1 MLKNLKKVLLA
12 GLIGLSGSVGAAQA
26 DVTVEFWHSFDGSGG
41 EALGEIIENFQA
53 ANPDIKIDAQF
64 IGNYN
69 DIVAKLQAA
78 IPARRA
84 PDAVIMEVT
93 RYGLFA
99 DRGVLLDLTE
109 KVDNDPLKDDLF
121 DFAREVGVFE
131 GKNYI
136 VPFNSSTPVLYYN
149 KEIFERAGFAEE
161 PALKTY
167 DDLLAV
173 SKQITE
179 KLGDD
184 GITGI
189 AAPGQFARWGLIMD
203 NDSDLIDS
211 KTGEILIDSPNTI
224 EAYEW
229 MASLVHEHKV
239 ASADGVTKE
248 NNGRDAFLAGKV
260 GIMLNS
266 TGEILIDSPN
276 TIEAY
281 EWMASLVHEHK
292 VASADGVTKENNG
305 RDAFLAGKVGI
316 MLNSTGNYGRSKKA
330 LGDNLAV
337 RPMPCNKVCAVPIRG
352 AGIGILS
359 SADKETQDAAYK
371 FISFAASPESNA
383 TWFSGT
389 GYMPI
394 NKNTAKQPLAA
405 AAVQDKPGITVAIDQ
420 LDFARGRPRP
430 PVVTWMRAT
439 EYDMWQAMAL
449 GQRDVTE
456 TLKDFADRTRKEAE
470 RTN

>member
-1 MLKNLKKVLLA
+1 MIANKYKISVAALVALLGSTVLA
-12 GLIGLSGSVGAAQA
+12 SAEIK
-26 DVTVEFWHSFDGSGG
+26 VEFWHSFGG
-41 EALGEIIENFQA
+41 VAGAALDQIIDNFEAE
-53 ANPDIKIDAQF
+53 NPDITIEAQE

-69 DIVAKLQAA
+69 DIVTKLQAA

-99 DRGVLLDLTE
+99 DRDVLLDLTDYVE
-109 KVDNDPLKDDLF
+109 ADPLKDDLYN
-121 DFAREVGVFE
+121 FAREVGVFE

-149 KEIFERAGFAEE
+149 KAIFEQAGLGTHT
-161 PALKTY
+161 PLKTY
-167 DDLLAV
+167 DGLLAA

-211 KTGEILIDSPNTI
+211 VSGEILLDAPNTI
-224 EAYEW
+224 EAYEF

-239 ASADGVTKE
+239 ASPDGVTKE

-260 GIMLNS
+260 GMMI
-266 TGEILIDSPN
+266 
-276 TIEAY
+276 
-281 EWMASLVHEHK
+281 
-292 VASADGVTKENNG
+292 
-305 RDAFLAGKVGI
+305 
-316 MLNSTGNYGRSKKA
+316 NSTGNYGRSTSA
-330 LGDNLAV
+330 LGDDLV
-337 RPMPCNKVCAVPIRG
+337 VLPMPCNKVCAVPIGG

-359 SADKETQDAAYK
+359 TSEKEVQDAAYK
-371 FISFAASPESNA
+371 FVSFAASPESNA
-383 TWFSGT
+383 LWFSET

-394 NKNTAKQPLAA
+394 NKYTPEQPLAA
-405 AAVQDKPGITVAIDQ
+405 AALAEKPGIGVAIGQ

-430 PVVTWMRAT
+430 PVVTWMRAS

-449 GQRDVTE
+449 GQRDVSEVLTE
-456 TLKDFADRTRKEAE
+456 FAERTRAEAE
-470 RTN
+470 RLKR

>member
-1 MLKNLKKVLLA
+1 MIANKYKTSVAAFVALLGSTVLA
-12 GLIGLSGSVGAAQA
+12 SAEIK
-26 DVTVEFWHSFDGSGG
+26 VEFWHSFGG
-41 EALGEIIENFQA
+41 VAGAALDEIIDNFEVE
-53 ANPDIKIDAQF
+53 NPDITIEAQE

-69 DIVAKLQAA
+69 DIVTKLQAA

-99 DRGVLLDLTE
+99 DRGVLLDLTDYVE
-109 KVDNDPLKDDLF
+109 ADPLKDDLYN
-121 DFAREVGVFE
+121 FAREVGVFE

-149 KEIFERAGFAEE
+149 KTIFEQAGLGADT
-161 PALKTY
+161 PLKTY
-167 DDLLAV
+167 DDLLVA

-179 KLGDD
+179 NLGDD

-211 KTGEILIDSPNTI
+211 VSGEILLDAPNTI
-224 EAYEW
+224 EAYEF
-229 MASLVHEHKV
+229 MASLIHEHKV
-239 ASADGVTKE
+239 ASPDGVTKE

-260 GIMLNS
+260 GMMI
-266 TGEILIDSPN
+266 
-276 TIEAY
+276 
-281 EWMASLVHEHK
+281 
-292 VASADGVTKENNG
+292 
-305 RDAFLAGKVGI
+305 
-316 MLNSTGNYGRSKKA
+316 NSTGNYGRSTSA
-330 LGDNLAV
+330 LGDDLV
-337 RPMPCNKVCAVPIRG
+337 VLPMPCNKVCAVPIGG

-359 SADKETQDAAYK
+359 TSDKDVQDAAYK
-371 FISFAASPESNA
+371 FVSFAASPESNA
-383 TWFSGT
+383 LWFSET

-394 NKNTAKQPLAA
+394 NKYTPEQPLAA
-405 AAVQDKPGITVAIDQ
+405 AALAEKPGIGVAISQ

-430 PVVTWMRAT
+430 PVVTWMRAS

-449 GQRDVTE
+449 GQREVSEVLTE
-456 TLKDFADRTRKEAE
+456 FAERTRAEAE
-470 RTN
+470 RLKR

>member
-1 MLKNLKKVLLA
+1 MIANKYKTSVAAFVALLGSTVLA
-12 GLIGLSGSVGAAQA
+12 SAEIK
-26 DVTVEFWHSFDGSGG
+26 VEFWHSFGG
-41 EALGEIIENFQA
+41 VAGAALDEIIDNFEVE
-53 ANPDIKIDAQF
+53 NPDITIEAQE

-69 DIVAKLQAA
+69 DIVTKLQAA

-99 DRGVLLDLTE
+99 DRGVLLDLTDYVE
-109 KVDNDPLKDDLF
+109 ADPLKDDLYN
-121 DFAREVGVFE
+121 FAREVGVFE

-149 KEIFERAGFAEE
+149 KTIFEQAGLGADT
-161 PALKTY
+161 PLKTY
-167 DDLLAV
+167 DDLLVA

-179 KLGDD
+179 NLGDD

-211 KTGEILIDSPNTI
+211 VSGEILLDAPNTI
-224 EAYEW
+224 EAYEF
-229 MASLVHEHKV
+229 MASLIHEHKV
-239 ASADGVTKE
+239 ASPDGVTKE

-260 GIMLNS
+260 GMMI
-266 TGEILIDSPN
+266 
-276 TIEAY
+276 
-281 EWMASLVHEHK
+281 
-292 VASADGVTKENNG
+292 
-305 RDAFLAGKVGI
+305 
-316 MLNSTGNYGRSKKA
+316 NSTGNYGRSTSA
-330 LGDNLAV
+330 LGDDLV
-337 RPMPCNKVCAVPIRG
+337 VLPMPCNKVCAVPIGG

-359 SADKETQDAAYK
+359 TSDKDVQDAAYK
-371 FISFAASPESNA
+371 FVSFAASPESNA
-383 TWFSGT
+383 LWFSET

-394 NKNTAKQPLAA
+394 NKYTPEQPLAA
-405 AAVQDKPGITVAIDQ
+405 AALAEKPGIGVAISQ

-430 PVVTWMRAT
+430 PVVTWMRAS

-449 GQRDVTE
+449 GQREVSDVLTE
-456 TLKDFADRTRKEAE
+456 FAERTRAEAE
-470 RTN
+470 RLKR

>member
-1 MLKNLKKVLLA
+1 MIANKYKTSVAALVALLGSTVLA
-12 GLIGLSGSVGAAQA
+12 SAEIK
-26 DVTVEFWHSFDGSGG
+26 VEFWHSFGG
-41 EALGEIIENFQA
+41 VAGAALDEIIDNFEA
-53 ANPDIKIDAQF
+53 ENPDITIEAQE

-69 DIVAKLQAA
+69 DIVTKLQAA

-99 DRGVLLDLTE
+99 DRGVLLDLTDYVE
-109 KVDNDPLKDDLF
+109 TDPLKDDLYN
-121 DFAREVGVFE
+121 FAREVGVFE

-149 KEIFERAGFAEE
+149 KAIFEQAGLGADT
-161 PALKTY
+161 PLKTY
-167 DDLLAV
+167 DDLLAA

-211 KTGEILIDSPNTI
+211 VSGEILLDAPNTI
-224 EAYEW
+224 EAYEF

-239 ASADGVTKE
+239 ASPDGVTKE
-248 NNGRDAFLAGKV
+248 NNGRDAFLAGRV
-260 GIMLNS
+260 GMMI
-266 TGEILIDSPN
+266 
-276 TIEAY
+276 
-281 EWMASLVHEHK
+281 
-292 VASADGVTKENNG
+292 
-305 RDAFLAGKVGI
+305 
-316 MLNSTGNYGRSKKA
+316 NSTGNYGRSTSA
-330 LGDNLAV
+330 LGDDLV
-337 RPMPCNKVCAVPIRG
+337 VLPMPCNKVCAVPIGG

-359 SADKETQDAAYK
+359 TSEKEVQDAAYK
-371 FISFAASPESNA
+371 FVSFAASPESNA
-383 TWFSGT
+383 LWFSET

-394 NKNTAKQPLAA
+394 NKYTPEQPLAA
-405 AAVQDKPGITVAIDQ
+405 AALAEKPGIGVAISQ

-430 PVVTWMRAT
+430 PVVTWMRSS

-449 GQRDVTE
+449 GQREVSEVLTE
-456 TLKDFADRTRKEAE
+456 FAERTRAEAE
-470 RTN
+470 RLKR